1 MFCLSL
7 DIENS
12 VYSKIIDL
20 HGICLLR
27 ILLRFYASFQIEY
40 GLKTQLYVKL
50 EVQIVIDRC
59 LQCNEMMQKVKQLT
73 F

>member
-1 MFCLSL
+1 MQLSDLNSWSKTGIQYLVFCLSL

-50 EVQIVIDRC
+50 EV
-59 LQCNEMMQKVKQLT
+59 
-73 F
+73 